1 MKINAARQFILK
13 NARPIDLAVYKYF
26 FENGSNQRVI
36 DELSKF
42 QNEDGGFGNGLEPDF
57 LNPNSSP
64 IATNDAIITLYRT
77 DALECDSD
85 IVKGIVRYLKS
96 HDSFDEDK
104 KRWLFAIDSNKDYPH
119 AIWWEK
125 KDDGISGF
133 NPTISL
139 ATFMFCYGE
148 RTIFYED
155 IIRDGFKYLE
165 DNTDIKGDEIKCYL
179 LSYELLKSHEISE
192 IINLEDLKELIS
204 KRINDV
210 ICRDINK
217 YGIEYVHAP
226 SDFFAGHYLEFITS
240 EIEHLVHAE
249 KEILGK
255 LQKEDGGFD
264 IWWKWYTPYSEFEQ
278 ARKYWRPRVT
288 IDKLL
293 FVTGE

>member
-1 MKINAARQFILK
+1 MKTNAARQFILQ

-42 QNEDGGFGNGLEPDF
+42 QNEDGGFGNGLEPDY

-64 IATNDAIITLYRT
+64 IATNDALITLYRT

-85 IVKGIVRYLKS
+85 IVQGIVRYLKS

-104 KRWLFAIDSNKDYPH
+104 RRWLFAIDSNKDYPH

-125 KDDGISGF
+125 NSDGLSGY

-139 ATFMFCYGE
+139 AAFMICYGE
-148 RTIFYED
+148 RTKFYEA
-155 IIRDGFKYLE
+155 IIRDGIKYLE
-165 DNTDIKGDEIKCYL
+165 DNGDFISDEIKCYL
-179 LSYELLKSHEISE
+179 LAYELLKGHEIFN
-192 IINLEDLKELIS
+192 IINLEALKELIS
-204 KRINDV
+204 KRISDV
-210 ICRDINK
+210 ICKDISK
-217 YGIEYVHAP
+217 YGIEYVPIP
-226 SDFFAGHYLEFITS
+226 SDFFAGNYLEFITP
-240 EIEHLVHAE
+240 EIEHLVNAE

-264 IWWKWYTPYSEFEQ
+264 ICWKWHTPYSEFEQ
-278 ARKYWRPRVT
+278 ARRYWRPRIT

-293 FVTGE
+293 FYGAN